1 MSELS
6 VFTLNCWAIGWGIS
20 ADRVARIEAIAHYL
34 SSCLYD
40 IVLLQELW
48 VSEDFDSI
56 SNATRSVLPYSHYF
70 DAGFIGTGTCVLSK
84 HPIQDVTFHEFSLN
98 GYPHKILHGDWFAGK
113 GVGLCQI
120 LFEGKIV
127 NVYTS
132 HYHAE
137 YCRSQDMYLY
147 HRIVQAVEAAQ
158 WIKLTSAGAD
168 LTIYAGDFNTEPID
182 PPYLLLRHITGLG
195 DAWSDTHCSISG
207 ADGKEGKG
215 AKLMAGETN
224 GTPFNSY
231 TSSQERS
238 ECPYGKRID
247 YILYMAG
254 QQLQASAVDCQL
266 PLSKKVPASFTSKQV
281 SYSDHEAVSAVLK
294 LEHRLLAEATRNVPS
309 SRQMSQEGA
318 DCLQNASSLI
328 DKGISE
334 TKTRGKLYSYAC
346 IACLLLLAFTCTDC
360 FEAGNILGSSASL
373 LLRSS
378 VVIVGVYSFCMAT
391 ILNWKERR
399 CLTEAR
405 STLQLLL
412 SNSKLKSVVY

>member
-1 MSELS
+1 
-6 VFTLNCWAIGWGIS
+6 
-20 ADRVARIEAIAHYL
+20 
-34 SSCLYD
+34 
-40 IVLLQELW
+40 
-48 VSEDFDSI
+48 
-56 SNATRSVLPYSHYF
+56 
-70 DAGFIGTGTCVLSK
+70 
-84 HPIQDVTFHEFSLN
+84 
-98 GYPHKILHGDWFAGK
+98 
-113 GVGLCQI
+113 
-120 LFEGKIV
+120 
-127 NVYTS
+127 
-132 HYHAE
+132 
-137 YCRSQDMYLY
+137 
-147 HRIVQAVEAAQ
+147 
-158 WIKLTSAGAD
+158 
-168 LTIYAGDFNTEPID
+168 
-182 PPYLLLRHITGLG
+182 
-195 DAWSDTHCSISG
+195 
-207 ADGKEGKG
+207 
-215 AKLMAGETN
+215 MAGETN

-294 LEHRLLAEATRNVPS
+294 LEHRPLAEATRSVPS

-405 STLQLLL
+405 STLHLLL